1 MITSELT
8 SRGAGRRVAASVIDA
23 IGNTPVVELSRLL
36 PNPDVRLLAKLE
48 GTNPSGSVK
57 DRVARYMV
65 EEVGVAAVP
74 GSSFYP
80 DPDRDGR
87 TQVRFA
93 FCKRMETLRRAA
105 LLLTALER

>member
-1 MITSELT
+1 MTDITDLL
-8 SRGAGRRVAASVIDA
+8 D
-23 IGNTPVVELSRLL
+23 RLGFDDDTAL
-36 PNPDVRLLAKLE
+36 
-48 GTNPSGSVK
+48 
-57 DRVARYMV
+57 ARYMV

-80 DPDRDGR
+80 DPTREGR
-87 TQVRFA
+87 TELRFA